1 MIEKTA
7 RIMIMKNP
15 AAGVKKSVYEKI
27 IIGGTLSA
35 FIYSYLNDAPLVINK
50 LSPPFHFKKVDNTS
64 QIELWNKLYFLLSLS
79 GLNLVGDLAKH
90 LRINNDEIAVAALN
104 SKLIKINFKKAII
117 FDDENTIGLPMSIEE
132 LYKTTN
138 KFIVLD
144 WMTTR
149 SCVAHD
155 FNYLQTED
163 DFVKEIYFYPTN
175 RVAGNHPDQKDLVS
189 ISHLTADQMQ
199 DFNYSDTYAR
209 FKTLKLL
216 KKKGIKGRKNGF
228 SSEKQIYYPLD
239 LKVEKREIKRFRM
252 NLYNNTDKIEFN
264 YSTPKELLTGKKT
277 NSYQSK
283 LNNLLRAI

>member
-1 MIEKTA
+1 MNKIV
-7 RIMIMKNP
+7 IFYKNN
-15 AAGVKKSVYEKI
+15 
-27 IIGGTLSA
+27 L
-35 FIYSYLNDAPLVINK
+35 PLVINK
-50 LSPPFHFKKVDNTS
+50 LRSPHRFEPEKK
-64 QIELWNKLYFLLSLS
+64 QLWNKLYFLLSLS

-155 FNYLQTED
+155 FNYFQTKD
-163 DFVKEIYFYPTN
+163 DFVKEIYFYPTD

-189 ISHLTADQMQ
+189 ISHLTADQIQ

-216 KKKGIKGRKNGF
+216 KKMGIKCKKNGF
-228 SSEKQIYYPLD
+228 LNEKQIYYPLN
-239 LKVEKREIKRFRM
+239 LQVEKREIMKAKM
-252 NLYNNTDKIEFN
+252 SLYKDLENIKFKYKLPKKIN
-264 YSTPKELLTGKKT
+264 
-277 NSYQSK
+277 K
-283 LNNLLRAI
+283 LCKGIM